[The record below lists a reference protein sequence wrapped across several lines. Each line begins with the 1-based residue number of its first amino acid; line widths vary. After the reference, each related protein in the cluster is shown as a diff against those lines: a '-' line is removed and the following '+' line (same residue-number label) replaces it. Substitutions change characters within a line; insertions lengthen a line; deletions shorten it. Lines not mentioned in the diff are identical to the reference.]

1 MHSLIASYFSLFF
14 SDAFVLLTFF
24 QVMPDILY
32 PNGTEVIINIDQ
44 GNMLKPNC
52 GIDKNGNGNFT
63 LAVQAKS
70 LGIFC
75 FVNCL
80 YVSFSLSPTSLT
92 SHSVY
97 VQASGSSPMA
107 QEPLLMQ

>member
-1 MHSLIASYFSLFF
+1 
-14 SDAFVLLTFF
+14 
-24 QVMPDILY
+24 MPDILY

-75 FVNCL
+75 FVKCCL
-80 YVSFSLSPTSLT
+80 YMCLSLSPSYLSLCFRTGKWVESDGTRTVTNAITTS
-92 SHSVY
+92 
-97 VQASGSSPMA
+97 
-107 QEPLLMQ
+107 

>member
-1 MHSLIASYFSLFF
+1 
-14 SDAFVLLTFF
+14 
-24 QVMPDILY
+24 MPDILY

-75 FVNCL
+75 FVKCCL
-80 YVSFSLSPTSLT
+80 YVSFSRSILPLT
-92 SHSVY
+92 LFPYRQV
-97 VQASGSSPMA
+97 G
-107 QEPLLMQ
+107 